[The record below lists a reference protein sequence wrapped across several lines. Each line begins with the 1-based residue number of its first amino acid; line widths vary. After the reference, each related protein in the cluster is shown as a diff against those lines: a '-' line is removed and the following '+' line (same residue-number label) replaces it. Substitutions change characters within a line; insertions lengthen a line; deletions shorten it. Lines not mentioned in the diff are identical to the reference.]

1 MIPPEDVLAGL
12 PLPFDDE
19 PPSVRQDIAD
29 ELADHLACA
38 YRRELLKTADERTAW
53 QRVLDRFGNPQRIAY
68 QLWFQALWG
77 RIMLNRFA
85 RVWQGV
91 KVIVGLAVVFLV
103 FRMAEQQS
111 ALHNQLQFMT
121 ASYNSMQSQSMGNRM
136 LLEQLLS
143 RLPSPP
149 QPTEGAGMSGAMGMG
164 AGAMGGES
172 GMGMM
177 LPGMAGGD
185 MAAAG
190 GPLPSGHTSTAA
202 HTGLTLRLT
211 MEGEDNK
218 PAAGCVVA
226 VANEEGK
233 SLLAQF
239 PEFEA
244 GMMSGGMAGEMGMM
258 PGGPAWNARPLRQN
272 NEITGV
278 SLPPGARGEVT
289 FPAIEP
295 GRYTVYVEF
304 EDGRQC
310 AHRIVIPPGSK
321 SLPRVEHIQCPM
333 PDTKAYVVFHTPLVE
348 KTYAD
353 ANVRVRASLIRKP
366 THLGKIEWAD
376 GLDSKTWYVYF
387 DPTTGAPIKYDT
399 SQRRT
404 TPAKSSNIINQQ
416 FDVSDLPPEER
427 FLGLP
432 AGDYH
437 VSLMWVQPDREPIAT
452 ARFAPLLS
460 NPFAAEGA
468 AKNGILT
475 IDASTRD
482 ILLDFPDGA
491 FEQLKKHLAIETPS
505 TNSEA
510 VQTKGEEPSSTPR

>member
-1 MIPPEDVLAGL
+1 MIPPNDVLVDL
-12 PLPFDDE
+12 PAPLDDE

-85 RVWQGV
+85 RVWQGL
-91 KVIVGLAVVFLV
+91 KVIGGVFALYV
-103 FRMAEQQS
+103 ILRMAEQQS
-111 ALHNQLQFMT
+111 ALHTQLQFMS
-121 ASYNSMQSQSMGNRM
+121 ANYNAMQSQSMGNRM

-143 RLPSPP
+143 RLPAPP
-149 QPTEGAGMSGAMGMG
+149 QPPEGAGMSGGMGMG
-164 AGAMGGES
+164 PGEMGGGS
-172 GMGMM
+172 AMAGMM
-177 LPGMAGGD
+177 APASAGGD
-185 MAAAG
+185 MA
-190 GPLPSGHTSTAA
+190 TAA
-202 HTGLTLRLT
+202 PAGLTLRLT
-211 MEGEDNK
+211 MEGDDNK
-218 PAAGCVVA
+218 PAAGCIVA

-233 SLLAQF
+233 SLF
-239 PEFEA
+239 PHLPTTDLGKTLE
-244 GMMSGGMAGEMGMM
+244 GKTTMMSGS
-258 PGGPAWNARPLRQN
+258 PAMDHRTMRQN
-272 NEITGV
+272 QEISGIP
-278 SLPPGARGEVT
+278 LPPEARGEIAFAT
-289 FPAIEP
+289 IEP
-295 GRYTVYVEF
+295 GRHTVYIEF
-304 EDGRQC
+304 QDGRQC
-310 AHRIVIPPGSK
+310 AYRIVIPPGPK
-321 SLPRVEHIQCPM
+321 SLPRLEHIQCPK
-333 PDTKAYVVFHTPLVE
+333 PDTKAYVIFHTPLVE
-348 KTYAD
+348 KPYAD
-353 ANVRVRASLIRKP
+353 ANIRVRASLVRKP
-366 THLGKIEWAD
+366 THIGKIEWAD
-376 GLDSKTWYVYF
+376 GLDSKTWYVHF

-404 TPAKSSNIINQQ
+404 TPTKSSNIINQQ

-437 VSLMWVQPDREPIAT
+437 VSLMWVQPDREPVAT
-452 ARFAPLLS
+452 ARFTPLLS

-475 IDASTRD
+475 IDAGTRD

-491 FEQLKKHLAIETPS
+491 FEQLKKHLVIETPNTS
-505 TNSEA
+505 SEA